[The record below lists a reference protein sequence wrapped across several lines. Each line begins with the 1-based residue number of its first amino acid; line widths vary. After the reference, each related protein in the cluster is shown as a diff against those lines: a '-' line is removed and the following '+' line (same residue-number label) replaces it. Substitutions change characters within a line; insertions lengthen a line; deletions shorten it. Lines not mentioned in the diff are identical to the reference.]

1 MLRLAI
7 ITPAGLLLALLL
19 FYALAMVSGIGARV
33 EPGRDLTPDLN
44 FLMVRQESALELRKR
59 ELPPEPEDIV
69 PQQQPKMPQL
79 QQQVSAMVNS
89 PMPTVNVPDI
99 DVGVQVALSPSLNNL
114 AVPVPELAFDAN
126 PTALTQVPPSYPQR
140 ALRRKLEGSVMV
152 EFLVTE
158 AGTVKPGSIKVVKST
173 PPGVFDKAVIRAIQ
187 RWRFKT
193 RTVDGKPV
201 PFKAR
206 QELEFKLEN

>member
-33 EPGRDLTPDLN
+33 EPGRDLAPDLN